1 MHDRNG
7 PWWNFTMSYRSRMG
21 NSLQII
27 PLERNL
33 LSGVQKCCSENEC
46 LHYISSPGTYI
57 RTENS
62 GFEYT
67 FTDWVKNINA
77 NLTFSTSQ
85 FSAKWPVCYSCIWP
99 FDSSGKMFL
108 FCLNVDIFSD
118 RKEQSHY
125 PGDYV
130 WNWEAML

>member
-67 FTDWVKNINA
+67 FTD
-77 NLTFSTSQ
+77 
-85 FSAKWPVCYSCIWP
+85 
-99 FDSSGKMFL
+99 
-108 FCLNVDIFSD
+108 
-118 RKEQSHY
+118 
-125 PGDYV
+125 
-130 WNWEAML
+130 